1 MESIYL
7 DNNATTRVDER
18 VFTAM
23 RPYLTHQFAH
33 PSSPHLLGTKVRE
46 KIEQA
51 RDSVAVLLGTSHPDE
66 IVFTSGGTESINTA
80 IKGVLAAS
88 PTRNHIV
95 TTQVEHVSVL
105 KLCLYMANRHYRITY
120 LPVDRQG
127 TLNLEEL
134 RRSLTDSTA
143 IVSVMWANNE
153 TGIVFPIEEIG
164 EIVKERGIIFHV
176 DAVQA
181 VGRVPIN
188 LRKLSHVDLLSLS
201 GHKFHG
207 PKGVGALFVR
217 RGTKLH
223 SLIIGGPQEAM
234 RRAGTE
240 NVASIIGMG
249 KAAELASIYLEEE
262 NTRVRHLRD
271 RLEAGIIGQIHGTRI
286 NGNRNG
292 RIPNTTNIT
301 FSGCE
306 AGKVLKGME
315 KYGIY
320 ATSGA
325 ACTGGLSPS
334 HVLMAMGLTPPEAF
348 SSIRFGLSRYNGEGE
363 IDYVISILT
372 IIAKNLKT
380 SLSPSLT
387 PPRSDGHEVPATLA
401 ESRN

>member
-1 MESIYL
+1 VETIYL
-7 DNNATTRVDER
+7 DNNASTKIDER
-18 VFTAM
+18 VFAAM
-23 RPYLTHQFAH
+23 RPYLTHHFAH

-95 TTQVEHVSVL
+95 TTKVEHISVL
-105 KLCLYMANRHYRITY
+105 NICLYEANHRRQITY
-120 LPVDRQG
+120 LPVDREG
-127 TLNLEEL
+127 VLNLKDL
-134 RRSLTDSTA
+134 RRSLTDYTA

-153 TGIVFPIEEIG
+153 TGVVFPIEEIG
-164 EIVKERGIIFHV
+164 EIVKERGIILHV

-181 VGRVPIN
+181 IGRIPIN
-188 LRKLSHVDLLSLS
+188 LRKLSQVDLLSLS

-223 SLIIGGPQEAM
+223 SLIVGGPQEGM

-240 NVASIIGMG
+240 NVASIIGLG
-249 KAAELASIYLEEE
+249 KAAELASTYLEEE
-262 NTRVRHLRD
+262 KTWVRRLRD
-271 RLEAGIIGQIHGTRI
+271 RLEAGIIAQIQGARV
-286 NGNRNG
+286 NGNREN
-292 RIPNTTNIT
+292 RIPNTTNIS
-301 FSGCE
+301 FSGCG
-306 AGKVLKGME
+306 AGKLLKGME
-315 KYGIY
+315 THGIY
-320 ATSGA
+320 ATSAA

-348 SSIRFGLSRYNGEGE
+348 SSIRFGLSRYNTEAE
-363 IDYVISILT
+363 IDYVIGVLAM
-372 IIAKNLKT
+372 IAKNLKT
-380 SLSPSLT
+380 GVGLS
-387 PPRSDGHEVPATLA
+387 ATA
-401 ESRN
+401 SA

>member
-1 MESIYL
+1 VETIYL
-7 DNNATTRVDER
+7 DNNASTKIDER
-18 VFTAM
+18 VFAAM
-23 RPYLTHQFAH
+23 RPYLTNHFAH

-95 TTQVEHVSVL
+95 TTKVEHISALNV
-105 KLCLYMANRHYRITY
+105 CLYEANHRRQVTY

-127 TLNLEEL
+127 VLNLEDL
-134 RRSLTDSTA
+134 RRSLTDYTA

-153 TGIVFPIEEIG
+153 TGVVFPIEEIG
-164 EIVKERGIIFHV
+164 EIVKERGIILHV

-181 VGRVPIN
+181 VGRIPIN
-188 LRKLSHVDLLSLS
+188 LRKLSQVDFLSLS

-223 SLIIGGPQEAM
+223 SLIVGGPQEGM

-249 KAAELASIYLEEE
+249 KAAELASTYLEEE
-262 NTRVRHLRD
+262 KTWVRRLRD
-271 RLEAGIIGQIHGTRI
+271 RLEAGIITQILGSRV
-286 NGNRNG
+286 NGDREN

-301 FSGCE
+301 FSGCG
-306 AGKVLKGME
+306 AGKLLKGME
-315 KYGIY
+315 THGIY

-325 ACTGGLSPS
+325 ACTGGISPS
-334 HVLMAMGLTPPEAF
+334 HVLVAMGLTPPEAL
-348 SSIRFGLSRYNGEGE
+348 SSIRFGLSRYNTEAE
-363 IDYVISILT
+363 IDYVISVLAM
-372 IIAKNLKT
+372 IAKNLKT
-380 SLSPSLT
+380 GVSLSST
-387 PPRSDGHEVPATLA
+387 ASA
-401 ESRN
+401 

>member
-1 MESIYL
+1 MEYIYL
-7 DNNATTRVDER
+7 DNNATTKIDER
-18 VFTAM
+18 VFAAM
-23 RPYLTHQFAH
+23 RPYLTNHFAH

-95 TTQVEHVSVL
+95 TTKVEHISVL
-105 KLCLYMANRHYRITY
+105 NVCVYEANHRRQVTY

-127 TLNLEEL
+127 VLNLEDL
-134 RRSLTDSTA
+134 RRSLTDYTA

-153 TGIVFPIEEIG
+153 TGVVFPIEAIG
-164 EIVKERGIIFHV
+164 EIVKERGIILHV

-181 VGRVPIN
+181 VGRIPIN
-188 LRKLSHVDLLSLS
+188 LRKLSQVDLLSLT

-223 SLIIGGPQEAM
+223 SLIVGGPQEGM

-240 NVASIIGMG
+240 NVASIIGLG
-249 KAAELASIYLEEE
+249 KTAELASTYLEEE
-262 NTRVRHLRD
+262 KTWVRRLRD
-271 RLEAGIIGQIHGTRI
+271 RLEAGIIAQIQGARV
-286 NGNRNG
+286 NGNREN

-301 FSGCE
+301 FSGCG
-306 AGKVLKGME
+306 AGKLLKGME
-315 KYGIY
+315 THGIY

-334 HVLMAMGLTPPEAF
+334 HVLVAMGLTPPEAL
-348 SSIRFGLSRYNGEGE
+348 SSIRFGLSRYNTEAE
-363 IDYVISILT
+363 IDYVIGVLAM
-372 IIAKNLKT
+372 IAKNLK
-380 SLSPSLT
+380 SGVGLSST
-387 PPRSDGHEVPATLA
+387 ASA
-401 ESRN
+401 

>member
-1 MESIYL
+1 MDNIYL
-7 DNNATTRVDER
+7 DNNATTKSDDR
-18 VFTAM
+18 VFAAM
-23 RPYLTHQFAH
+23 RPYLTNQFAH
-33 PSSPHLLGTKVRE
+33 PSSPHLLGAKVRE

-80 IKGVLAAS
+80 IKGILAAA

-95 TTQVEHVSVL
+95 TTKVEHVSVL
-105 KLCLYMANRHYRITY
+105 NLCLYMEKHRYRITY

-127 TLNLEEL
+127 MLNLEEL
-134 RRSLTDSTA
+134 RRSLTDHTA

-153 TGIVFPIEEIG
+153 TGVVFPIEEIG

-181 VGRVPIN
+181 VGRIPIN

-207 PKGVGALFVR
+207 PKGVGSLFVR

-223 SLIIGGPQEAM
+223 SLIVGGPQEGM

-262 NTRVRHLRD
+262 NTRVRQLRD
-271 RLEAGIIGQIHGTRI
+271 RLERGIVDQIPEAGI
-286 NGNRNG
+286 NGNRNE

-301 FSGCE
+301 FSGSR
-306 AGKVLKGME
+306 AGKLLKGME

-348 SSIRFGLSRYNGEGE
+348 SSIRLGLSRYNTEAE
-363 IDYVISILT
+363 IDYVISVLAM
-372 IIAKNLKT
+372 IANNLKT
-380 SLSPSLT
+380 GVSLLSTAS
-387 PPRSDGHEVPATLA
+387 A
-401 ESRN
+401 

>member
-7 DNNATTRVDER
+7 DNNATTKVDDR
-18 VFTAM
+18 VFAAM
-23 RPYLTHQFAH
+23 RSYLTNQFAH

-80 IKGVLAAS
+80 IKGILAAA

-95 TTQVEHVSVL
+95 TTKVEHVSVL
-105 KLCLYMANRHYRITY
+105 NLCLYMEKHRYRITY

-127 TLNLEEL
+127 MLNLEEL
-134 RRSLTDSTA
+134 RRSLTDHTA

-153 TGIVFPIEEIG
+153 TGVVFPIEEIG

-181 VGRVPIN
+181 VGRIPIN

-207 PKGVGALFVR
+207 PKGVGSLFVR

-223 SLIIGGPQEAM
+223 SLIVGGPQEGM

-262 NTRVRHLRD
+262 NTRVRQLRD
-271 RLEAGIIGQIHGTRI
+271 RLERGIVDQIPEAGI
-286 NGNRNG
+286 NGNRNE

-301 FSGCE
+301 FSGSR
-306 AGKVLKGME
+306 AGKLLKGME

-348 SSIRFGLSRYNGEGE
+348 SSIRLGLSRYNTEAE
-363 IDYVISILT
+363 IDYVISVLAM
-372 IIAKNLKT
+372 IANNLKT
-380 SLSPSLT
+380 GVSLLSTAS
-387 PPRSDGHEVPATLA
+387 A
-401 ESRN
+401 

>member
-1 MESIYL
+1 MEYIYL
-7 DNNATTRVDER
+7 DNNATTKIDER
-18 VFTAM
+18 VFAAM
-23 RPYLTHQFAH
+23 RPYLTNHFAH

-95 TTQVEHVSVL
+95 TTKVEHISVL
-105 KLCLYMANRHYRITY
+105 NVCLYEANHRRQVTY

-127 TLNLEEL
+127 VLNLEDL
-134 RRSLTDSTA
+134 RRSLTDYTA

-153 TGIVFPIEEIG
+153 TGVVFPIEEIR

-181 VGRVPIN
+181 VGRIPIN
-188 LRKLSHVDLLSLS
+188 LRKLSHVDLLSIS

-223 SLIIGGPQEAM
+223 SLIVGGPQEGM

-249 KAAELASIYLEEE
+249 KAAELASIYLEEK
-262 NTRVRHLRD
+262 NTRVRQLRD
-271 RLEAGIIGQIHGTRI
+271 KLEAGIIAEIHGTRV
-286 NGNRNG
+286 NGNREK

-301 FSGCE
+301 FSGCG
-306 AGKVLKGME
+306 AGKLLKGME
-315 KYGIY
+315 THGIY

-334 HVLMAMGLTPPEAF
+334 HVLVAIGLTPPEAL
-348 SSIRFGLSRYNGEGE
+348 SSIRFGLSRYNTEAE
-363 IDYVISILT
+363 IDYVIGVLAM
-372 IIAKNLKT
+372 IAKNLKT
-380 SLSPSLT
+380 GVSLSST
-387 PPRSDGHEVPATLA
+387 ASA
-401 ESRN
+401 